1 MEDLPTFHTT
11 AFEPCFTH
19 TGVDLFGPLNAK
31 RGRAVVKRWGVLFT
45 CLNSR
50 AVHLELASSLETDCF
65 INVLRR
71 FISRR
76 GTPKTIHSEIGTNL
90 VGAAREIKEAIA
102 AWNEKHIQDQL
113 LQKGYHLVDEE
124 VLATVLTEV
133 EAILNSRP
141 LCAASDDPDDQDPL
155 TPNHLLLQKAVH
167 NLPPGSFVKED
178 LFSRKKWRQA
188 QILADHFWKRWLKE
202 YILSLQARQ
211 KWQKPRR
218 NAEVGDL
225 VLLVDDCLPRSQWRM
240 GRDGL
245 VRSVEVK
252 TGASSSLVR
261 QIQKQCLLE
270 ESQSLSR

>member
-1 MEDLPTFHTT
+1 MEQMMADLPTFRTT

-31 RGRAVVKRWGVLFT
+31 RGRAVVKRWDVLFT

-50 AVHLELASSLETDCF
+50 VVHLKLVSSLETNCF

-76 GTPKTIHSEIGTNL
+76 GTPKTIHSDNGTNL

-102 AWNEKHIQDQL
+102 AWNEKQIQDQL
-113 LQKGYHLVDEE
+113 LQKGCQWVFQPPKASLASGFWERLIRSTRTALRTILGNSLLVDEE
-124 VLATVLTEV
+124 VLATVLTKV

-141 LCAASDDPDDQDPL
+141 LCASSDDPDDQEPL

-167 NLPPGSFVKED
+167 NLPPGSSLKED

-202 YILSLQARQ
+202 YILSLQETQ
-211 KWQKPRR
+211 KWQKPECRSRR
-218 NAEVGDL
+218 FGST
-225 VLLVDDCLPRSQWRM
+225 CR
-240 GRDGL
+240 
-245 VRSVEVK
+245 
-252 TGASSSLVR
+252 
-261 QIQKQCLLE
+261 
-270 ESQSLSR
+270 